1 MTRITATVLRDID
14 GISWAGCVV
23 QDGCILAES
32 RGHKTHEEAQA
43 AADALLTAGV
53 KPLVVARNTA
63 TPRQIRYGR
72 YGS

>member
-1 MTRITATVLRDID
+1 MSGITATTYLDVD
-14 GISWAGCVV
+14 GTHAGCVV

-32 RGHKTHEEAQA
+32 RGHKTHEGAQA
-43 AADALLTAGV
+43 AADALLEAGV
-53 KPLVVARNTA
+53 EPLVVARNTA